1 MEDGQFME
9 EGGMKAGALPEVL
22 NGECMRA
29 ETEVSGKALPAAV
42 SPDTG
47 ESAGE
52 GTGAAAGER
61 PGEALKQVSA
71 GKTGEKEAKPQAEG
85 LMKVFCVGD
94 EKVKRCSAGEEERT
108 DPAYSLRREIAG
120 IFPGRRQDIR
130 SYSALSLAYIGD
142 VVYDLIIRTVVVG
155 KGNRPVNDLH
165 RITVKYV
172 SATAQAKIVQ
182 ALSETLTE
190 EEKTIFQ
197 RGKNAK
203 PHTTAKNASVS
214 DYLKATGFEAV
225 IGYLYLTDNME
236 RALELVKKGIALAG
250 MEI

>member
-1 MEDGQFME
+1 ME
-9 EGGMKAGALPEVL
+9 EGIMGQKKNAVAGQQEEAL
-22 NGECMRA
+22 
-29 ETEVSGKALPAAV
+29 
-42 SPDTG
+42 
-47 ESAGE
+47 SAS
-52 GTGAAAGER
+52 AAGSGWNPSSCSLLEQIR
-61 PGEALKQVSA
+61 STFPQ
-71 GKTGEKEAKPQAEG
+71 KT
-85 LMKVFCVGD
+85 
-94 EKVKRCSAGEEERT
+94 
-108 DPAYSLRREIAG
+108 
-120 IFPGRRQDIR
+120 QDIR

-172 SATAQAKIVQ
+172 SAAAQAKIAQ
-182 ALSETLTE
+182 ALWDSFTE
-190 EEKTIFQ
+190 EERAVFG

-236 RALELVKKGIALAG
+236 RVLELVKKGIALAG
-250 MEI
+250 MEV

>member
-9 EGGMKAGALPEVL
+9 ERGIKAGALPAVKAGEV
-22 NGECMRA
+22 
-29 ETEVSGKALPAAV
+29 ALPTVDA
-42 SPDTG
+42 G

-52 GTGAAAGER
+52 EKGPGAEAVTNAFCGGNGKAG
-61 PGEALKQVSA
+61 GSSVSEK
-71 GKTGEKEAKPQAEG
+71 GKKDS
-85 LMKVFCVGD
+85 V
-94 EKVKRCSAGEEERT
+94 CSFRE
-108 DPAYSLRREIAG
+108 EIACT
-120 IFPGRRQDIR
+120 FPGRRQDIR
-130 SYSALSLAYIGD
+130 SYSALSLAYMGD
-142 VVYDLIIRTVVVG
+142 VVYDLIIRTVVIG

-182 ALSETLTE
+182 ALSEILTE
-190 EEKTIFQ
+190 EEKTIFH

-214 DYLKATGFEAV
+214 DYLKATGFEAL